1 MRVAPAITL
10 DQHLRAQLQGWACAR
25 SLPQRQVERAQII
38 LLAAAGKPDLEIAAV
53 LKISRHKAARCRRR
67 FLQSGRAG
75 LEKDAPRPGR
85 PRRID
90 AQAIVRTTTQQIPPH
105 ATHWSTRSL
114 AQVAGVSAAS
124 VRRVWKAYGLKPH
137 RVETFKLSRDPQFV
151 EKLEDMVGLYLNP
164 PQHALVFSADEKSQI
179 QALERSPPG
188 LPLKKGRAQSLT
200 HDYKRHATTTLFAA
214 LNTLDGTVV
223 SQCRSRHTHQDWI
236 AFLRQI
242 NRQTAPQKPIHI
254 IADNYAA
261 HNHPK
266 VQQWLRCHPRFH
278 LHYTPTSASWLNMVE
293 RLFRDLSQPRL
304 RRGVFHSVRELI
316 AAIPQYIGDHNRHP
330 KPFVW
335 TARASD
341 ILEKVTRA
349 RRTLD
354 MLQSQ

>member
-1 MRVAPAITL
+1 MRIAPAITL
-10 DQHLRAQLQGWACAR
+10 NAQQRARLQGWARAR

-38 LLAAAGKPDLEIAAV
+38 LLAASGLQDVEIAAA
-53 LKISRHKAARCRRR
+53 LKLSRQKAARCRSR
-67 FLQSGRAG
+67 FLQSGLAG

-90 AQAIVRTTTQQIPPH
+90 AQAIVRTTTQQSPPH

-114 AQVAGVSAAS
+114 AQVTGISEAS

-137 RVETFKLSRDPQFV
+137 RLETFKLSRDPQFV
-151 EKLEDMVGLYLNP
+151 EKLEDIVGLYLHP
-164 PQHALVFSADEKSQI
+164 PQHALIFSADEKSQI
-179 QALERSPPG
+179 QALERSQPG
-188 LPLKKGRAQSLT
+188 LPLKKGRAQSMT
-200 HDYKRHATTTLFAA
+200 HDYKRHGTTTLFAA

-242 NRQTAPQKPIHI
+242 DRQTPPNKPIHV

-261 HNHPK
+261 HKHPK
-266 VQQWLRCHPRFH
+266 VQQWLRCHARF
-278 LHYTPTSASWLNMVE
+278 LMHYTPTSASWLNMVE
-293 RLFRDLSQPRL
+293 RLFRDLSQQRL

-316 AAIPQYIGDHNRHP
+316 AAIQQYIANHNRHP

-335 TARASD
+335 TAKASD
-341 ILEKVTRA
+341 ILEKVSRA
-349 RRTLD
+349 RRSLD